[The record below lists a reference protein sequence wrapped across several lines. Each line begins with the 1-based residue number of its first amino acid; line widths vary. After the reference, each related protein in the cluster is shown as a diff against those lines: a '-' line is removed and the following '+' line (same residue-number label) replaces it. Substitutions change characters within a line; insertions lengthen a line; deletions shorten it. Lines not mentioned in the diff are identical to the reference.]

1 MCCAT
6 TTLFS
11 SDKKDKK
18 GSSFQESVFRSTCFL
33 NDLIYFFFFFK
44 KDIFQHAYFFSV
56 GILNHTAVAGSCA
69 LLLQQSEK
77 RVLGVFI
84 FDNRPAYPWRQ
95 GSELEQAVGGVGVL
109 TTRAGGGG
117 GRRY

>member
-1 MCCAT
+1 MGVLIGC
-6 TTLFS
+6 LFLS
-11 SDKKDKK
+11 NIMLKK
-18 GSSFQESVFRSTCFL
+18 L
-33 NDLIYFFFFFK
+33 FK
-44 KDIFQHAYFFSV
+44 KSMTKCVVQQQHCFHLIRKIRKEVVSR
-56 GILNHTAVAGSCA
+56 
-69 LLLQQSEK
+69 